1 MERIRNFIYDISD
14 GLIKLLII
22 ACMILVIAFK
32 LNTAM
37 PDINI
42 LGYAINSDTNE
53 KQASKEASD
62 NKVVSI
68 DLTQGDTKVD
78 ENAIQNSSEGAS
90 TVEVSAQQSREQET
104 TDVISKT
111 IVVPA
116 GYTTQQIG
124 DLLQK
129 EHIVKDF
136 SAFMKVVEELGY
148 SEKLRSGDYKLN
160 SDMTYEEIAQ
170 ILVGL

>member
-1 MERIRNFIYDISD
+1 MERIKNFFYDISD
-14 GLIKLLII
+14 GLIKLLVI
-22 ACMILVIAFK
+22 ACMVLVIVFK

-42 LGYAINSDTNE
+42 LGYAINSDANGT
-53 KQASKEASD
+53 EAAKGGSD
-62 NKVVSI
+62 NQVVSI
-68 DLTQGDTKVD
+68 DLTQGEAQVG
-78 ENAIQNSSEGAS
+78 ENTSQNSSEDANAAADSQQSGEQAS
-90 TVEVSAQQSREQET
+90 TE
-104 TDVISKT
+104 VISKT
-111 IVVPA
+111 IVVPS

-148 SEKLRSGDYKLN
+148 TQKLKSGDYQLN

-170 ILVGL
+170 ILVGN